1 MILFSIFKRDQRIFL
16 VAPFLGLAFL
26 TISSLGIFGV
36 NNFDPAVGD
45 SFKTFYIAY
54 LIIFSF
60 SILFLEILSINKFK
74 KILIFSTPLLFLFYL
89 GFPMDHNQQEEID
102 ILYKNSLLPTC
113 NINGLLVTDLLNVE
127 EEIKCYTIT
136 DEKEKFYP
144 MTKVK
149 NIDLTLIKIPYMNI
163 LFLLMLFILSSN
175 QSKLFILNKKFNL

>member
-1 MILFSIFKRDQRIFL
+1 
-16 VAPFLGLAFL
+16 
-26 TISSLGIFGV
+26 
-36 NNFDPAVGD
+36 
-45 SFKTFYIAY
+45 
-54 LIIFSF
+54 
-60 SILFLEILSINKFK
+60 
-74 KILIFSTPLLFLFYL
+74 
-89 GFPMDHNQQEEID
+89 MDHNQQEEID